1 MNPLTLKMPE
11 KIGRW
16 KWQMIRPPKKDGR
29 GNGPII
35 VGGLTVPVAA
45 EVLGISTRTLS
56 RFRKNPHWP
65 GDDAPINLIRAF
77 VVTMK
82 KSSGRKPKNAPKK
95 ISIDIVSAN
104 AISSALNEPDEF
116 GELAAFMGL
125 GENDKIVFIE
135 KTYAKLSKLQQSII
149 SERKM
154 QIISRIEAEMDRIYD
169 AVAKMD
175 LLPPQI
181 AKLRD
186 AFKSSN
192 LLLPNTCEKSVPK
205 FSLSDEKLM
214 VLTEKNKPGIPLYD
228 NNVFAEYEHGLI
240 SCFKLWMDR
249 IYDAVA
255 IPDLTIPQ
263 IDKLRD
269 VIKSAVS
276 TITGNNDG

>member
-1 MNPLTLKMPE
+1 MNPLALKTPE

-29 GNGPII
+29 GNGPIT

-82 KSSGRKPKNAPKK
+82 KSSGRKPKNAQPK
-95 ISIDIVSAN
+95 DQTTT
-104 AISSALNEPDEF
+104 AISAVLDAPNEAA
-116 GELAAFMGL
+116 ELAAALDLADEMKMVL
-125 GENDKIVFIE
+125 IE
-135 KTYAKLSKLQQSII
+135 KYKTAISLYQQKVID
-149 SERKM
+149 EHKAGL
-154 QIISRIEAEMDRIYD
+154 ISRIEAG
-169 AVAKMD
+169 MD
-175 LLPPQI
+175 L
-181 AKLRD
+181 
-186 AFKSSN
+186 
-192 LLLPNTCEKSVPK
+192 
-205 FSLSDEKLM
+205 
-214 VLTEKNKPGIPLYD
+214 
-228 NNVFAEYEHGLI
+228 
-240 SCFKLWMDR
+240 

-255 IPDLTIPQ
+255 IMDLTPQQ